1 MNLLRLRPQ
10 AKGACRLIA
19 MAVLGSV
26 LGFTQTAPTLSSN
39 ATVYVTGLNNPRGL
53 KFGPDGTLYVAEGG
67 TGGTNSTSG
76 MCPQVVAPVGPY
88 TGGNTARISKIGLLG
103 ARTTLVDNL
112 PSSQTSTAE
121 GSLVSGVADIAFV
134 GSTMYALLAGAGC
147 SHGVPNT
154 NNGVIQVNTDKGTW
168 TMFAD
173 LSTFVASNPVANPSP
188 DDFEPDGTFWNLVA
202 LGDRLYTI
210 EPNHGELDEI
220 GPQGN
225 IHRVLDISYSHGH
238 IVPTALAYRNGW
250 YFGNLYQF
258 PIHQGES
265 NVYRLEENKQIHV
278 IVPGVTTVL
287 GIAFDGQNRMYV
299 LEMSA
304 SEGNPT
310 PGTGKVVRYEYNGSL
325 TDIVTGLSFPTGMTF
340 GADGRLYISN
350 FGFGFPAGAGQ
361 IVAAK
366 IVN

>member
-1 MNLLRLRPQ
+1 MHLLKLQ
-10 AKGACRLIA
+10 QLTHTSYRLIA
-19 MAVLGSV
+19 IAALGAA
-26 LGFTQTAPTLSSN
+26 LGFAQTTPTLSSN
-39 ATVYVTGLNNPRGL
+39 ASVYVTGLNNPRGL
-53 KFGPDGTLYVAEGG
+53 KFGPDGLLYVAEGG
-67 TGGTNSTSG
+67 TGGTASTTG

-88 TGGNTARISKIGLLG
+88 TGGSTARISRIGLLH
-103 ARTTLVDNL
+103 ARSTIVDNL
-112 PSSQTSTAE
+112 PSSQTSSAQ

-147 SHGVPNT
+147 SHGVSGTP
-154 NNGVIQVNTDKGTW
+154 NGVIEVDVTKGTW

-173 LSTFVASNPVANPSP
+173 LSTFLASNPVANPSP

-202 LGDRLYTI
+202 LGNHLYTI

-225 IHRVLDISYSHGH
+225 IRRVVDLSYTYGH
-238 IVPTALAYRNGW
+238 IVPTALAYHNQW

-265 NVYRLEENKQIHV
+265 NVYRMEQDKTTHV

-287 GIAFDGQNRMYV
+287 GIAFDGQNRMYI

-304 SEGNPT
+304 AEGGPT

-325 TDIVTGLSFPTGMTF
+325 TDIVTGLTFPTGMTF
-340 GADGRLYISN
+340 GPDGTLYISN
-350 FGFGFPAGAGQ
+350 YGFGFPAGAGQ

-366 IVN
+366 VVN